1 MRRWKDWLASQW
13 LWQIALVLT
22 VGAAAL
28 LQAPALQQLEWR
40 LYDRGLQWVPA
51 PAPAV
56 AGVSVEIDARSLAGQ
71 GADLQTQLARLI
83 HLLQKDGARG
93 IGVLLPLDADPGL
106 PMWFTALAQTLQES
120 TLVSADRAS
129 VNRMQR
135 LLGEGERDLDRT
147 RLLARVMAESGMTY
161 PSFRL
166 GAAPSSPDARP
177 RLPDALL
184 QRAIPPRPGTTVI
197 PTPTGI
203 GDPAAG
209 PRPIF
214 PAPRLAN
221 AAAGLGFVDAPADR
235 DGVTRAVPLVVTEQG
250 RYYAAL
256 PLLLASH
263 WTRGSA
269 RDVAVE
275 PGKGV
280 HIGERFILTLPDM
293 RIYAGRMDGA
303 DARWKTIRLAD
314 VPPTPAGL
322 FQGRLVL
329 IGYAPEFDRQRR
341 ITAQGPLSEAE
352 WVGRVTEQLVSAN
365 YVMRPPWGDQG
376 RWAAIVGAALMVV
389 MLPLL
394 PTWLAVTLSG
404 GLGVGLLG
412 AFAYL
417 LVSHQWWVE
426 LGTPAALLLAGGLIA
441 AAYRLGQHLRDLA
454 YLEDDGDRRP
464 WWAEPRQ
471 RLRFVMQNQWHRMR
485 GRTEPAD
492 AVIAVAGAAALQEA
506 APALRT
512 ALNKTRPPAQ
522 RDPDPEA
529 GTATVA
535 RPPRRA
541 PEVEPAAPRPAMPA
555 KQPGSQ
561 SPARTLG
568 RYTIENQ
575 LGKGAM
581 GAVYRGVDPRINRVV
596 AIKTLNLHQEFEAE
610 ELEQVKERFFHEAE
624 VAGRLNHPHIVTI
637 YDVGEDH
644 GLGYIAMELIDGHD
658 MRRYTRKEQLLP
670 INRIMEMAA
679 QIAEALDFA
688 HRNGVVHRDI
698 KPSNIMLDK
707 SGRQV
712 KVADFGIA
720 RIGSSGK
727 TRTGTVLG
735 TPPYMSPEQLS
746 GRPLDGRSDVFSL
759 GVVLFE
765 LVAGRRPFEGDTVAT
780 LMSRIANDRHPDLMT
795 LRGGVPAC
803 LRNIIDKTLE
813 KDPNKRYPN
822 AGALRLALLRCIE
835 NNYTGSG
842 FSGRGA

>member
-13 LWQIALVLT
+13 LWQIGLVLT

-40 LYDRGLQWVPA
+40 LYDRGLAWMPTRA
-51 PAPAV
+51 PV
-56 AGVSVEIDARSLAGQ
+56 IAGVSIEIDARSLAGQ
-71 GADLQTQLARLI
+71 GADLQIQLARLV
-83 HLLQKDGARG
+83 HLLQKDGARAVG
-93 IGVLLPLDADPGL
+93 ILLPLDADPGL
-106 PMWFTALAQTLQES
+106 PPWFTALTQTLQDS
-120 TLVSADRAS
+120 ALVAADRAS

-135 LLGEGERDLDRT
+135 LLAEGERDLDRT
-147 RLLARVMAESGMTY
+147 RLLARVMAESGMSY
-161 PSFRL
+161 LSFRL
-166 GAAPSSPDARP
+166 GASLPAAATGS
-177 RLPDALL
+177 RLPDSLL
-184 QRAIPPRPGTTVI
+184 QRAIPPRPGTSVL
-197 PTPTGI
+197 PTESPLGA
-203 GDPAAG
+203 GDAS
-209 PRPIF
+209 RSTF

-221 AAAGLGFVDAPADR
+221 AAAGLGLLDAPADQ
-235 DGVTRAVPLVVTEQG
+235 DGVTRSLPLVVPEQG

-256 PLLLASH
+256 PLLLAAH
-263 WTRGSA
+263 WMQGSV
-269 RDVAVE
+269 REMTVE
-275 PGKGV
+275 PGKGI
-280 HIGERFILTLPDM
+280 HIGPRFIPTMPDM
-293 RIYAGRMDGA
+293 RIHVGRMDAAGA
-303 DARWKTIRLAD
+303 QWKRIRLAD
-314 VPPTPAGL
+314 VPPTATGL

-329 IGYAPEFDRQRR
+329 IGYAAELDRQRR
-341 ITAQGPLSEAE
+341 ATAQGLLSEAE
-352 WVGRVTEQLVSAN
+352 WVGGVAERLTEAS
-365 YVMRPPWGDQG
+365 YVIRPPWAEQG
-376 RWAAIVGAALMVV
+376 RWTAIAGAALMVLV
-389 MLPLL
+389 LPLL
-394 PTWLAVTLSG
+394 PPWLAISLSG
-404 GLGVGLLG
+404 GLGAGLLG

-417 LVSHQWWVE
+417 LLSHHWWVA
-426 LGTPAALLLAGGLIA
+426 LGTPAALLLIGGVIA
-441 AAYRLGQHLRDLA
+441 AVHRLWQYLRDLA

-464 WWAEPRQ
+464 WWGEVGPS
-471 RLRFVMQNQWHRMR
+471 LRSLRRNAWDRVR
-485 GRTEPAD
+485 GRTAPGA
-492 AVIAVAGAAALQEA
+492 AVIAVAGAAALPEE
-506 APALRT
+506 PPPLRA
-512 ALNKTRPPAQ
+512 ALNKTRPPVRRA
-522 RDPDPEA
+522 PDPEA
-529 GTATVA
+529 SMATLA
-535 RPPRRA
+535 RAPRRA
-541 PEVEPAAPRPAMPA
+541 PEATSASPRVALPASKPPSSAT
-555 KQPGSQ
+555 
-561 SPARTLG
+561 ARTLG

-596 AIKTLNLHQEFEAE
+596 AIKTLNLQQEFEAE

-644 GLGYIAMELIDGHD
+644 GLGFIAMELIDGHD

-765 LVAGRRPFEGDTVAT
+765 LVTGRRPFEGDTVAT

-813 KDPNKRYPN
+813 KDPDKRYPN

-835 NNYTGSG
+835 NNYTGTG